1 MDEREGEKKTDR
13 GKPLH
18 TEIQRVQR
26 NTETDRDIQSYI
38 HVHTEIHTEIHR
50 DTHRDTERD
59 ENRKAQSNP
68 FFFSLS
74 PSLPLS
80 LSLSLSLC
88 PSERRTDFGSLFFR
102 AAVRIFG
109 SPSFASMCSEDDI
122 FPLSLSVFVWK
133 RKMGIHRS
141 APLSCALSLSFSLFL
156 CLLSRY
162 IRSTC
167 VCSCACAKRSERNGG
182 QQKPSPT

>member
-1 MDEREGEKKTDR
+1 MRKKDREQISICFKGKSAEPKVREKTMDEREGEKKTDR

-80 LSLSLSLC
+80 LSLSLSL
-88 PSERRTDFGSLFFR
+88 SL
-102 AAVRIFG
+102 
-109 SPSFASMCSEDDI
+109 
-122 FPLSLSVFVWK
+122 
-133 RKMGIHRS
+133 
-141 APLSCALSLSFSLFL
+141 
-156 CLLSRY
+156 
-162 IRSTC
+162 
-167 VCSCACAKRSERNGG
+167 
-182 QQKPSPT
+182 